1 MRLRWKG
8 TTWRVDPL
16 MLLFPLVAALL
27 GEGLGAGM
35 LFGSLL
41 IHEFAHAAAAHVL
54 HVAMSEIRLTPFGG
68 AARIENLYAVSA
80 PRVFAV
86 AAAGPA
92 ANLLA
97 LLACGAMRPL
107 WPAAPLAE
115 LMRVNGMLMAFN
127 LLPALPL
134 DGGRMTYALL
144 SAKLGRERALGACV
158 WAGRG
163 LAVLLAALA
172 GWGWWAR
179 GRLNLSPL
187 FAAVFVLSAA
197 ADERRAL
204 SESRVQSLLH
214 AMRPLTEPR
223 EAQVVAV
230 DASVAPEI
238 ALRCARPDRVTLY
251 AVYQGGRLTRFTDD
265 RALLA
270 KLAGGEDFAAH
281 GAKGGRSS
289 AGSRR
294 SFLSKGVSSG
304 KDGRNERRQPV

>member
-1 MRLRWKG
+1 
-8 TTWRVDPL
+8 

-68 AARIENLYAVSA
+68 AARIENPYAVSA

-144 SAKLGRERALGACV
+144 SAKLAENARSAHAC
-158 WAGRG
+158 GRG
-163 LAVLLAALA
+163 A
-172 GWGWWAR
+172 G
-179 GRLNLSPL
+179 SPCCW
-187 FAAVFVLSAA
+187 
-197 ADERRAL
+197 RR
-204 SESRVQSLLH
+204 S
-214 AMRPLTEPR
+214 
-223 EAQVVAV
+223 
-230 DASVAPEI
+230 
-238 ALRCARPDRVTLY
+238 PDGD
-251 AVYQGGRLTRFTDD
+251 GGR
-265 RALLA
+265 
-270 KLAGGEDFAAH
+270 AGGSTC
-281 GAKGGRSS
+281 RRC
-289 AGSRR
+289 SRR
-294 SFLSKGVSSG
+294 SLSYPLPRTSAARCRKAASNRCCTPCV
-304 KDGRNERRQPV
+304 R